1 MMRIPYLRSEHG
13 VALLIALVLILM
25 MSIIGIGLV
34 KSTNDEV
41 SIAGNEITETK
52 TFYAAEAGLDRAAA
66 EIQAAYRTTDLPP
79 EDLPSGEMNIN
90 EATVDYITI
99 VQDTVQK
106 TLSKGSLAGLN
117 ALVTPYV
124 LRSSAYDNTGR
135 SSVNLEE
142 VFEVALVP
150 IFQFS
155 VFYETDLEIA
165 PGPTMTLYGRIHSNR
180 DVYLESGNRIN
191 IDSYFTA
198 YGDIHHG
205 RKPGS
210 GLTTENGEVDIM
222 GIDGTY
228 RSMRETSGWLDAD
241 DSYWFDSAACRW
253 GGRVQDASFGQEK
266 LNLPIDNPDDPHTII
281 DRASAGGGN
290 DDSYENKADFKI
302 MDGVAMYKNAGG
314 SWVDV
319 TSALTSDGSLK
330 TTTFYDIRET
340 KNVTVYDI
348 NMSVFKSSPYFPSNG
363 IMYTADNRS
372 GLRGTRIYN
381 ATDIGYPLT
390 IATENPLYTKGS
402 VNTTTKKPM
411 AIITDA
417 LTILSG
423 NWSDASS
430 KTTSSDKTV
439 RPATNTSVNFS
450 YITGNS
456 ETGGGIYSGGLEN
469 LPHFLEDWSPSTGSK
484 TLTFRGSIINLWLSE
499 KVSGIWGSYYDPPTR
514 NWAFDTD
521 LSDPN
526 KLPPGTPMV
535 RTFIRMGWRQANVGY
550 AATEL

>member
-198 YGDIHHG
+198 
-205 RKPGS
+205 
-210 GLTTENGEVDIM
+210 
-222 GIDGTY
+222 
-228 RSMRETSGWLDAD
+228 
-241 DSYWFDSAACRW
+241 
-253 GGRVQDASFGQEK
+253 
-266 LNLPIDNPDDPHTII
+266 
-281 DRASAGGGN
+281 
-290 DDSYENKADFKI
+290 
-302 MDGVAMYKNAGG
+302 
-314 SWVDV
+314 
-319 TSALTSDGSLK
+319 
-330 TTTFYDIRET
+330 
-340 KNVTVYDI
+340 
-348 NMSVFKSSPYFPSNG
+348 
-363 IMYTADNRS
+363 
-372 GLRGTRIYN
+372 
-381 ATDIGYPLT
+381 
-390 IATENPLYTKGS
+390 
-402 VNTTTKKPM
+402 
-411 AIITDA
+411 
-417 LTILSG
+417 
-423 NWSDASS
+423 
-430 KTTSSDKTV
+430 
-439 RPATNTSVNFS
+439 
-450 YITGNS
+450 
-456 ETGGGIYSGGLEN
+456 
-469 LPHFLEDWSPSTGSK
+469 
-484 TLTFRGSIINLWLSE
+484 
-499 KVSGIWGSYYDPPTR
+499 
-514 NWAFDTD
+514 
-521 LSDPN
+521 
-526 KLPPGTPMV
+526 
-535 RTFIRMGWRQANVGY
+535 
-550 AATEL
+550 